1 MNYIYDN
8 KSNKNKLLERFVRYV
23 QIWTESDEEAADKGV
38 FPSTDRQFDLAK
50 VLEGEL
56 KELGLQNVQ
65 VTKDCY
71 VYGFLPGNL
80 QTISN
85 SPRNDAADNQ
95 NQSIL
100 LLAHMDTTQEVSG
113 KNVKPQIKPVKT
125 QDTQDDSQAS
135 SEDDIIITSDGT
147 TLLGGDD
154 KAGVAAI
161 MSALAFLVQNPQ
173 IKHRPVEVMFSPDE
187 ETGHG
192 MDKVPL
198 NLIKSKAAYTVDG
211 GNLGEMETE
220 CFNAWAASITF
231 TGKATHTGYAKEGGM
246 VNASVMASAF
256 VAGLPRHKAPE
267 TTSNYEG
274 FIAPMRINGSIES
287 AQVDLLLRAFTTEE
301 IEEEKVIVKKLAH
314 AVEASFGGKA
324 KASFKQQYLN
334 MHDKM
339 EQNPQVVEQLEKA
352 YEAAGVQIIKKPIRG
367 GTDGS
372 RLTEMGIPTP
382 NIFTGAHE
390 IHSRKEW
397 VSLNQMSKAADVLI
411 NLLSQIE

>member
-1 MNYIYDN
+1 MFEKCNNVNMNYIYDN
-8 KSNKNKLLERFVRYV
+8 ENYKNKLMDRFVRYV
-23 QIWTESDEEAADKGV
+23 KIWTESNEELAEKGV
-38 FPSTDRQFDLAK
+38 FPSTERQFDLAK
-50 VLEGEL
+50 VLESEL

-71 VYGFLPGNL
+71 VYGFLPGNDEG
-80 QTISN
+80 TKAESV
-85 SPRNDAADNQ
+85 
-95 NQSIL
+95 L
-100 LLAHMDTTQEVSG
+100 LMAHMDTTEEVSG
-113 KNVKPQIKPVKT
+113 KDVKPQIKHTK
-125 QDTQDDSQAS
+125 SAG
-135 SEDDIIITSDGT
+135 EDDIIITSDGA

-161 MSALAFLVQNPQ
+161 MSAVAFLVENPQ

-198 NLIKSKAAYTVDG
+198 KLIKSKAAYTVDG

-220 CFNAWAASITF
+220 CFNAWSASITF

-274 FIAPMRINGSIES
+274 FIAPMRISGSIES

-301 IEEEKVIVKKLAH
+301 IEEEKVIVEKLAH

-352 YEAAGVQIIKKPIRG
+352 YKNAGIEIIRKPIRG

-390 IHSRKEW
+390 IHSRNEW

>member
-1 MNYIYDN
+1 MKKNGILYTMNYISDN
-8 KSNKNKLLERFVRYV
+8 EMNRNKLMERFVRYV
-23 QIWTESDEEAADKGV
+23 QIWTESDEERAEQGI
-38 FPSTDRQFDLAK
+38 FPSTERQFDLAR

-56 KELGLQNVQ
+56 KELELQNVQ

-95 NQSIL
+95 NQSSL

-113 KNVKPQIKPVKT
+113 KNVKPQIKKVETEKE
-125 QDTQDDSQAS
+125 S
-135 SEDDIIITSDGT
+135 DIIITSDGT

-161 MSALAFLVQNPQ
+161 MSALAFLVENPQ
-173 IKHRPVEVMFSPDE
+173 IKHRPVEIMFSPDE

-220 CFNAWAASITF
+220 CFNAWSASITF

-246 VNASVMASAF
+246 VNAAVRSVADE
-256 VAGLPRHKAPE
+256 R
-267 TTSNYEG
+267 
-274 FIAPMRINGSIES
+274 
-287 AQVDLLLRAFTTEE
+287 TTE
-301 IEEEKVIVKKLAH
+301 
-314 AVEASFGGKA
+314 SF
-324 KASFKQQYLN
+324 
-334 MHDKM
+334 
-339 EQNPQVVEQLEKA
+339 
-352 YEAAGVQIIKKPIRG
+352 
-367 GTDGS
+367 
-372 RLTEMGIPTP
+372 TP
-382 NIFTGAHE
+382 
-390 IHSRKEW
+390 
-397 VSLNQMSKAADVLI
+397 
-411 NLLSQIE
+411 

>member
-8 KSNKNKLLERFVRYV
+8 ESNKNKLLERFVRYV
-23 QIWTESDEEAADKGV
+23 KIWTESDEEAADKGV
-38 FPSTDRQFDLAK
+38 FPSTKRQFDLAR

-56 KELGLQNVQ
+56 KELELQNVQ

-85 SPRNDAADNQ
+85 SPHNDAADNQ

-113 KNVKPQIKPVKT
+113 KNVKPQIKKVETKKE
-125 QDTQDDSQAS
+125 S
-135 SEDDIIITSDGT
+135 DIIITSDGT

-161 MSALAFLVQNPQ
+161 MSAVAFLVENPQ

-220 CFNAWAASITF
+220 CFNAWSASITF

-246 VNASVMASAF
+246 VNAAVMASAF
-256 VAGLPRHKAPE
+256 VAALPRHKAPE
-267 TTSNYEG
+267 TTADYEG
-274 FIAPMRINGSIES
+274 FIAPMRISGTIES
-287 AQVDLLLRAFTTEE
+287 AQVDLLLRAFSLQE
-301 IEEEKVIVKKLAH
+301 IEEEKVIIEKLARG
-314 AVEASFGGKA
+314 VEASFGGKVDII
-324 KASFKQQYLN
+324 FKQQYLN

-339 EQNPQVVEQLEKA
+339 EQNPQVVNQLEKA
-352 YEAAGVQIIKKPIRG
+352 YEDAGVQIIKKPIRG

-390 IHSRKEW
+390 IHSRNEW

-411 NLLSQIE
+411 NLLSQI

>member
-1 MNYIYDN
+1 MNYISDN
-8 KSNKNKLLERFVRYV
+8 ESNKNKLLERFVQYV
-23 QIWTESDEEAADKGV
+23 KIWSESDEESAEKGV
-38 FPSTDRQFDLAK
+38 FPSTERQFDLAK
-50 VLEGEL
+50 VLEREL

-80 QTISN
+80 
-85 SPRNDAADNQ
+85 DNK
-95 NQSIL
+95 NTDPIL

-113 KNVKPQIKPVKT
+113 KNVKPQLKKVN
-125 QDTQDDSQAS
+125 QENES
-135 SEDDIIITSDGT
+135 DIIITSDGT

-161 MSALAFLVQNPQ
+161 MSTAAFFVENPK
-173 IKHRPVEVMFSPDE
+173 IKHRPLEIIFSPDE

-198 NLIKSKAAYTVDG
+198 KLIKSKCAYTVDG

-220 CFNAWAASITF
+220 CFNAWSASITF
-231 TGKATHTGYAKEGGM
+231 TGKATHTGYAKQGGM
-246 VNASVMASAF
+246 VNANVMASAF
-256 VAGLPRHKAPE
+256 VTALPRHKAPE
-267 TTSNYEG
+267 TTEKYEG
-274 FIAPMRINGSIES
+274 FIAPMKISSTIES
-287 AQVDLLLRAFTTEE
+287 ATVDLLLRSFTIEE
-301 IEEEKVIVKKLAH
+301 IEQEKQIIKNIARS
-314 AVEASFGGKA
+314 VESSFGGKV
-324 KASFKQQYLN
+324 KVTFKQQYLN
-334 MHDKM
+334 MKEKM
-339 EQNPQVVEQLEKA
+339 DQQPEVVSRLKKA
-352 YEAAGVQIIKKPIRG
+352 YTDAGVEIIQNPIRG

-390 IHSRKEW
+390 IHSRNEW

>member
-8 KSNKNKLLERFVRYV
+8 ENYKNKLMDRFVRYIK
-23 QIWTESDEEAADKGV
+23 IWTESNEELAEKGV
-38 FPSTDRQFDLAK
+38 FPSTERQFDLAK
-50 VLEGEL
+50 ILEGEL
-56 KELGLQNVQ
+56 KDLGLQNVQ

-71 VYGFLPGNL
+71 VYGFLPGNDEGAK
-80 QTISN
+80 TESV
-85 SPRNDAADNQ
+85 
-95 NQSIL
+95 L
-100 LLAHMDTTQEVSG
+100 LMAHMDTTEEVSG
-113 KNVKPQIKPVKT
+113 KDVKPQIKHTK
-125 QDTQDDSQAS
+125 SAG
-135 SEDDIIITSDGT
+135 EDDIIITSDGT

-161 MSALAFLVQNPQ
+161 MSAVAFLVENPQ

-198 NLIKSKAAYTVDG
+198 KLIKSKAAYTVDG

-220 CFNAWAASITF
+220 CFNAWSASITF

-256 VAGLPRHKAPE
+256 VDGLPRHRAPE
-267 TTSNYEG
+267 TTANYEG
-274 FIAPMRINGSIES
+274 FIAPMRISGSIES

-301 IEEEKVIVKKLAH
+301 IEEEKVIIEKLAG

-352 YEAAGVQIIKKPIRG
+352 YKDAGIEIIRKPIRG

-390 IHSRKEW
+390 IHSRNEW

>member
-1 MNYIYDN
+1 MNYIYGN
-8 KSNKNKLLERFVRYV
+8 KNNKNKLMDRFVRYV
-23 QIWTESDEEAADKGV
+23 KIWTESNEELAEKGV
-38 FPSTDRQFDLAK
+38 FPSTERQFDLAK
-50 VLEGEL
+50 ILEGEL
-56 KELGLQNVQ
+56 KDLGLQNVQ

-71 VYGFLPGNL
+71 VYGFLPGNDEGAKAE
-80 QTISN
+80 SV
-85 SPRNDAADNQ
+85 
-95 NQSIL
+95 L
-100 LLAHMDTTQEVSG
+100 LMAHMDTTEEVSG
-113 KNVKPQIKPVKT
+113 KDVKPQIKHT
-125 QDTQDDSQAS
+125 QSAG
-135 SEDDIIITSDGT
+135 EDDIIITSDGT

-161 MSALAFLVQNPQ
+161 MSAVAFLVENPQ

-187 ETGHG
+187 ETGRG

-198 NLIKSKAAYTVDG
+198 KLIKSKAAYTVDG

-220 CFNAWAASITF
+220 CFNAWSASITF

-256 VAGLPRHKAPE
+256 VAGLPRHRAPE

-274 FIAPMRINGSIES
+274 FIAPMRISGTIES

-301 IEEEKVIVKKLAH
+301 IEEEKMIIEKLAQ

-324 KASFKQQYLN
+324 NAIFKQQYLN

-352 YEAAGVQIIKKPIRG
+352 YQAAGVQIIKKPIRG

-390 IHSRKEW
+390 IHSRNEW